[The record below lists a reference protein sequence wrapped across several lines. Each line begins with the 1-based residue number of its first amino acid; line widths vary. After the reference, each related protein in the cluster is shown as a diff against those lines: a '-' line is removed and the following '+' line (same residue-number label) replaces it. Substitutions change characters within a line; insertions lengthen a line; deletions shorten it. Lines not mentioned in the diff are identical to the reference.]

1 MINWFKKKV
10 IEWVREDWNKVRH
23 GDGDVFQAQPSKLS
37 TNTIGAGRRMDQ
49 PNGMNFTIHSAN
61 GGYVMEYNKYDPRTD
76 ERNSALHI
84 INSDQDLGQGIAHII
99 TLEML
104 RK

>member
-1 MINWFKKKV
+1 MINWFKQKV
-10 IEWVREDWNKVRH
+10 IQWVREDWNKVRH
-23 GDGDVFQAQPSKLS
+23 GDNDVLATSKS
-37 TNTIGAGRRMDQ
+37 INTISSGRRLDQ

-61 GGYVMEYNKYDPRTD
+61 GGYIMEYNMYDPRTD
-76 ERNSALHI
+76 ERSNALHI
-84 INSDQDLGQGIAHII
+84 IASDQDLGQGIAHII

>member
-1 MINWFKKKV
+1 MINWFKQKV
-10 IEWVREDWNKVRH
+10 ISWVREDWNKVRN
-23 GDGDVFQAQPSKLS
+23 GENDVLQSSKS
-37 TNTIGAGRRMDQ
+37 IGTISSGRRLDQ
-49 PNGMNFTIHSAN
+49 SNSMNFVIHSAN

>member
-1 MINWFKKKV
+1 MINWFKQKV
-10 IEWVREDWNKVRH
+10 ISWVREDWNKVRS
-23 GDGDVFQAQPSKLS
+23 DNDALPSSKS
-37 TNTIGAGRRMDQ
+37 INTITSGRRLDQ
-49 PNGMNFTIHSAN
+49 SNGMNFTIHSAN
-61 GGYVMEYNKYDPRTD
+61 GGYVMEYSKYDPRTD

-84 INSDQDLGQGIAHII
+84 ITSEQDLGQGIAHII

>member
-1 MINWFKKKV
+1 MINWFKQKV
-10 IEWVREDWNKVRH
+10 ISWVREDWQKVRH
-23 GDGDVFQAQPSKLS
+23 GDNDLVVSPVTSSK
-37 TNTIGAGRRMDQ
+37 GRRLDQ
-49 PNGMNFTIHSAN
+49 HGMNFTIYSAN
-61 GGYVMEYNKYDPRTD
+61 GGYVMEYSKYDPRTD

-84 INSDQDLGQGIAHII
+84 ITSEQDLGQGIAHII

>member
-1 MINWFKKKV
+1 MINWFKQKV
-10 IEWVREDWNKVRH
+10 ISWVREDWNKVRS
-23 GDGDVFQAQPSKLS
+23 DGDVIAVIATSKTTLS
-37 TNTIGAGRRMDQ
+37 SGRRMDQ

-84 INSDQDLGQGIAHII
+84 ITSDQDLGQGIAHII

>member
-1 MINWFKKKV
+1 MINWFKQKV
-10 IEWVREDWNKVRH
+10 ISWVREDWDKVRS
-23 GDGDVFQAQPSKLS
+23 DGDTIASSKSINTLS
-37 TNTIGAGRRMDQ
+37 VSRRMDQ

-76 ERNSALHI
+76 ERNTALHI
-84 INSDQDLGQGIAHII
+84 ITSDQDLGQSIAHII
-99 TLEML
+99 TFEML

>member
-10 IEWVREDWNKVRH
+10 IEWVKEDWNNSSQKTNDNGLVPFPDRH
-23 GDGDVFQAQPSKLS
+23 VVSSSK
-37 TNTIGAGRRMDQ
+37 GRRLDQ
-49 PNGMNFTIHSAN
+49 HGMNFTIYSAN
-61 GGYVMEYNKYDPRTD
+61 GGYVMEYSMYDPKTD
-76 ERNSALHI
+76 ERNNALHI
-84 INSDQDLGQGIAHII
+84 ITSDQDLGQGIAHII

>member
-1 MINWFKKKV
+1 MINWFKQKV
-10 IEWVREDWNKVRH
+10 ISWVREDWNKVRS
-23 GDGDVFQAQPSKLS
+23 DGDVIATSK
-37 TNTIGAGRRMDQ
+37 TISGRRMDQ

-84 INSDQDLGQGIAHII
+84 INSDQDLGQGISHII